1 MRFARYEHA
10 GTSAG
15 IPVGP
20 PGGTIRDAVLGLD
33 GRLHELPPGQHI
45 DALIRQGGLTALC
58 AAGGAALDAP
68 AGPAVADVRL
78 LPPLHPASIR
88 DSVSFEAH
96 VEGARK
102 SQEGATDAV
111 PARWFEA
118 PCFYFT
124 SPHACVGAFDDV
136 ERFPGSELFDLELE
150 VAVVYGAYGRNLTP
164 AQAAEGIV
172 GYTIFNDWSAR
183 DIQRLEG
190 QLPFGFF
197 KGKDGAHTL
206 GPYLVTA
213 DELEPHKTPDG
224 LLDLTMRAWINGEL
238 LGEDSLAN
246 CAFTFEE
253 LISFA
258 SRGSVVAPGD
268 VLASGTCQRGCLT
281 EIWGRAGTRVPPPL
295 VPGDVVTLE
304 VEGLGLVRNKIIDP
318 APCPPVPQARR
329 GQPRGPRH

>member
-1 MRFARYEHA
+1 MRFARYEYRGVA
-10 GTSAG
+10 GDG
-15 IPVGP
+15 
-20 PGGTIRDAVLGLD
+20 VLGD
-33 GRLHELPPGQHI
+33 DDRLHGLAPGQDI
-45 DALIRQGGLTALC
+45 DDLIKRGGLAALL
-58 AAGGAALDAP
+58 AAGEQALAAEP
-68 AGPAVADVRL
+68 GPAVTDARL
-78 LPPLHPASIR
+78 LPPMHPASIR

-102 SQEGATDAV
+102 SQEGAEDPV
-111 PARWFEA
+111 PAQWYAA

-124 SPHACVGAFDDV
+124 NPHACIGAFDDV
-136 ERFPGSELFDLELE
+136 ERFPGSEQFDLELE
-150 VAVVYGAYGRNLTP
+150 VGVVYGAYGKNLTP
-164 AQAAEGIV
+164 QDAAPGIV

-183 DIQRLEG
+183 DIQRAEG

-213 DELEPHKTPDG
+213 DELEPYKTADG

-268 VLASGTCQRGCLT
+268 LLASGTCQRGCLT
-281 EIWGRAGTRVPPPL
+281 EIWGRAGERVPPPL
-295 VPGDVVTLE
+295 VPGDVVILD
-304 VEGLGLVRNKIIDP
+304 VEGIGTTRNRVIDP
-318 APCPPVPQARR
+318 APSPPVPRARA
-329 GQPRGPRH
+329 GQPRGARH

>member
-1 MRFARYEHA
+1 
-10 GTSAG
+10 
-15 IPVGP
+15 
-20 PGGTIRDAVLGLD
+20 
-33 GRLHELPPGQHI
+33 
-45 DALIRQGGLTALC
+45 
-58 AAGGAALDAP
+58 
-68 AGPAVADVRL
+68 
-78 LPPLHPASIR
+78 
-88 DSVSFEAH
+88 
-96 VEGARK
+96 
-102 SQEGATDAV
+102 
-111 PARWFEA
+111 
-118 PCFYFT
+118 
-124 SPHACVGAFDDV
+124 
-136 ERFPGSELFDLELE
+136 
-150 VAVVYGAYGRNLTP
+150 VYGAYGRNLSTDE
-164 AQAAEGIV
+164 AAEGIV

-213 DELEPHKTPDG
+213 DEVEPYKTADG
-224 LLDLTMRAWINGEL
+224 LLDLTMRAWVNGEL

-268 VLASGTCQRGCLT
+268 LLASGTCQRGCLT
-281 EIWGRAGTRVPPPL
+281 EIWGRAGERLPPPL

-304 VEGLGLVRNKIIDP
+304 VEGLGMVRNRIVEP

>member
-1 MRFARYEHA
+1 MKFARYEDQGA
-10 GTSAG
+10 
-15 IPVGP
+15 V
-20 PGGTIRDAVLGLD
+20 RNAVLGD
-33 GRLHELPPGQHI
+33 GGRLYDLGAGQDI
-45 DALIRQGGLTALC
+45 DALIERGGRAALLD
-58 AAGGAALDAP
+58 AGAAALGTEARP
-68 AGPAVADVRL
+68 VVAGVRL

-102 SQEGATDAV
+102 SQEGATDPV
-111 PARWFEA
+111 PARWYEA

-124 SPHACVGAFDDV
+124 NPHACVGAFDDV

-150 VAVVYGAYGRNLTP
+150 VGVVYGAYGKNLTP
-164 AQAAEGIV
+164 LDAGPGIV

-183 DIQRLEG
+183 DLQRLEG

-213 DELEPHKTPDG
+213 DELEPHRTADG
-224 LLDLTMRAWINGEL
+224 FLDLTMRAWINGEL

-246 CAFTFEE
+246 MAFTFEE

-258 SRGSVVAPGD
+258 SRGAAVAPGD
-268 VLASGTCQRGCLT
+268 LLASGTCQRGCLT
-281 EIWGRAGTRVPPPL
+281 EIWGRAGERVPPPL

-304 VEGLGLVRNKIIDP
+304 VEGLGTVRNRVVDP
-318 APCPPVPQARR
+318 APSPPIPQARK

>member
-1 MRFARYEHA
+1 MRFARYAYA
-10 GTSAG
+10 GTVS
-15 IPVGP
+15 
-20 PGGTIRDAVLGLD
+20 DAVLGAGD
-33 GRLHELPPGQHI
+33 KLHQLAPGQ
-45 DALIRQGGLTALC
+45 DVDDLIRRGGRAALVD
-58 AAGGAALDAP
+58 AGTAALDNTP
-68 AGPAVADVRL
+68 GPVASDVRL
-78 LPPLHPASIR
+78 LPPLRPASIR

-102 SQEGATDAV
+102 SQEGARDPV
-111 PARWFEA
+111 PPRWYEA

-124 SPHACVGAFDDV
+124 NPHACVGAFDDV
-136 ERFPGSELFDLELE
+136 ERFPGSEQFDLELE
-150 VAVVYGAYGRNLTP
+150 VGVVFGAHGRNLTTS
-164 AQAAEGIV
+164 QAAAGIV

-213 DELEPHKTPDG
+213 DELEPHKTADG
-224 LLDLTMRAWINGEL
+224 LLDLTMRAYINGDL

-258 SRGSVVAPGD
+258 SRGSTVAPGD
-268 VLASGTCQRGCLT
+268 LIASGTCHRGCLT
-281 EIWGRAGTRVPPPL
+281 EIWGRAGERVPPPL
-295 VPGDVVTLE
+295 VPGDVVALE
-304 VEGLGLVRNKIIDP
+304 VEGLGMVRNKIVDS
-318 APCPPVPQARR
+318 APCPPVPRARR

>member
-1 MRFARYEHA
+1 MKFARYDYLGTASDGVA
-10 GTSAG
+10 GDGERLYPLAA
-15 IPVGP
+15 
-20 PGGTIRDAVLGLD
+20 DAD
-33 GRLHELPPGQHI
+33 I
-45 DALIRQGGLTALC
+45 DDLIRHGGRAALL
-58 AAGGAALDAP
+58 AAGEAALARAP
-68 AGPAVADVRL
+68 GPAVGDVRL

-96 VEGARK
+96 IEGVRK
-102 SQEGATDAV
+102 SQEGARDTV
-111 PARWFEA
+111 PEQWYAA

-124 SPHACVGAFDDV
+124 NPHAGIGAFDDV
-136 ERFPGSELFDLELE
+136 ERFPGSREFDLELE
-150 VAVVYGAYGRNLTP
+150 VGVVYGAHGRNLTP
-164 AQAAEGIV
+164 QEAAAGIV

-183 DIQRLEG
+183 DIQRTEG
-190 QLPFGFF
+190 RMPFGFF

-213 DELEPHKTPDG
+213 DELEPRKTADG

-258 SRGSVVAPGD
+258 SRGAAVSPGD
-268 VLASGTCQRGCLT
+268 LLASGTCQRGCLA
-281 EIWGRAGTRVPPPL
+281 EVWGRAGQQVPPPL

-304 VEGLGLVRNKIIDP
+304 VEGIGRVSNKVVDP
-318 APCPPVPQARR
+318 APFPEIPKARR

>member
-1 MRFARYEHA
+1 MKFARYLFD
-10 GTSAG
+10 GRVTDG
-15 IPVGP
+15 
-20 PGGTIRDAVLGLD
+20 VLGLD
-33 GRLHELPPGQHI
+33 DRLHPLDLGPDI
-45 DALIRQGGLTALC
+45 DLLIRRGGLTALLV
-58 AAGGAALDAP
+58 AGTAALDRIPGPP
-68 AGPAVADVRL
+68 AREVRL

-96 VEGARK
+96 VAGARR
-102 SQEGATDAV
+102 SQEGARDPV
-111 PARWFEA
+111 PARWYEA

-124 SPHACVGAFDDV
+124 NPHVCIGAFDDV
-136 ERFPGSELFDLELE
+136 ERFPGCEQFDLELE
-150 VAVVYGAYGRNLTP
+150 VGVVYGAHGTNLTP
-164 AQAAEGIV
+164 ADAAPGIV

-213 DELEPHKTPDG
+213 DELAPYRTSDG
-224 LLDLTMRAWINGEL
+224 FLDLTMRASINGEL

-246 CAFTFEE
+246 MAFTFEE
-253 LISFA
+253 LISYA

-268 VLASGTCQRGCLT
+268 LLASGTCQRGCLT
-281 EIWGRAGTRVPPPL
+281 EIWGRAGERVPPPL

-304 VEGLGLVRNKIIDP
+304 VEGLGTVSNTVVDP
-318 APCPPVPQARR
+318 APCPPIPTARP

>member
-1 MRFARYEHA
+1 MRFARYEFA
-10 GTSAG
+10 GAA
-15 IPVGP
+15 
-20 PGGTIRDAVLGLD
+20 RDGVLGPG
-33 GRLHELPPGQHI
+33 GRLHGLPFGDNI
-45 DALIRQGGLTALC
+45 DDLIRRGGLIALLD
-58 AAGGAALDAP
+58 AGTVALDKEP
-68 AGPAVADVRL
+68 GPDVADVRL

-102 SQEGATDAV
+102 SQEGARDPV
-111 PARWFEA
+111 PARWYEA

-124 SPHACVGAFDDV
+124 NPHVCVGAFDDV
-136 ERFPGSELFDLELE
+136 ERFPGSEQFDLELE
-150 VAVVYGAYGRNLTP
+150 VGVVYGARGRNLTP
-164 AQAAEGIV
+164 EQAAEGIV

-213 DELEPHKTPDG
+213 DELEPYKTADG
-224 LLDLTMRAWINGEL
+224 LLDLTMRAWINGAL

-258 SRGSVVAPGD
+258 SRGSAVAPGD
-268 VLASGTCQRGCLT
+268 LLASGTCQRGCLT
-281 EIWGRAGTRVPPPL
+281 EIWGRAGQRVPPPL

-304 VEGLGLVRNKIIDP
+304 VEGIGRVSNKIVEP
-318 APCPPVPQARR
+318 APVPSIPRARK

>member
-1 MRFARYEHA
+1 MRFARYE
-10 GTSAG
+10 
-15 IPVGP
+15 ID
-20 PGGTIRDAVLGLD
+20 GGAVDGVLGPS
-33 GRLHELPPGQHI
+33 GRLHDLAPGLGT
-45 DALIRQGGLTALC
+45 DDLISRGGRPLLL
-58 AAGGAALDAP
+58 AAGAAALETEP
-68 AGPAVADVRL
+68 GPAAADVRL

-96 VEGARK
+96 VEGARR
-102 SQEGATDAV
+102 SQEGALDPV
-111 PARWFEA
+111 PERWYAA

-124 SPHACVGAFDDV
+124 NPHACVGAFDDV
-136 ERFPGSELFDLELE
+136 ERFPGSDLFDLELE
-150 VAVVYGAYGRNLTP
+150 VGVVYGAHGRNLTTE
-164 AQAAEGIV
+164 QAGEQIV

-213 DELEPHKTPDG
+213 DELEAYRTPDG
-224 LLDLTMRAWINGEL
+224 FLDLTMRAWINGTL

-246 CAFTFEE
+246 MAFTFEE

-258 SRGSVVAPGD
+258 SRGSAVAPGD
-268 VLASGTCQRGCLT
+268 LLASGTCHRGCLT
-281 EIWGRAGTRVPPPL
+281 EIWGRAGERVPPPL

-304 VEGLGLVRNKIIDP
+304 VEGLGRVSNRVVDP
-318 APCPPVPQARR
+318 APCPPVPRARR
-329 GQPRGPRH
+329 GQPRAPRH

>member
-10 GTSAG
+10 GA
-15 IPVGP
+15 V
-20 PGGTIRDAVLGLD
+20 RDGVLGPGDL
-33 GRLHELPPGQHI
+33 LHELAPWRGI
-45 DALIRQGGLTALC
+45 DDLIKRGGLPALAEAGTAALAA
-58 AAGGAALDAP
+58 AAGPLVTG
-68 AGPAVADVRL
+68 VRL

-96 VEGARK
+96 IEGARR
-102 SQEGATDAV
+102 SQEGAKDPV
-111 PARWFEA
+111 PARWYEA

-124 SPHACVGAFDDV
+124 SPHACVGAFDVV
-136 ERFPGSELFDLELE
+136 ERFPGSQLFDLELE
-150 VAVVYGAYGRNLTP
+150 VGVVYGAHGRNLTP
-164 AQAAEGIV
+164 EEAAGGIV

-213 DELEPHKTPDG
+213 DELAPYKTADG
-224 LLDLTMRAWINGEL
+224 LLDLTMRAWINGTL

-258 SRGSVVAPGD
+258 SRGSGVAPGD
-268 VLASGTCQRGCLT
+268 LLASGTCHRGCLT
-281 EIWGRAGTRVPPPL
+281 EIWGRAGERVPPPL

-304 VEGLGLVRNKIIDP
+304 VEGLGLVRNKIAAPPPPPP
-318 APCPPVPQARR
+318 APRPRR
-329 GQPRGPRH
+329 AQPRGPRH

>member
-1 MRFARYEHA
+1 MRFARYEDHGA
-10 GTSAG
+10 AFDGV
-15 IPVGP
+15 VGA
-20 PGGTIRDAVLGLD
+20 DD
-33 GRLHELPPGQHI
+33 RLHGLTPGQDI
-45 DALIRQGGLTALC
+45 DDLIRGGGLAALL
-58 AAGGAALDAP
+58 AAGEHALAAEP
-68 AGPAVADVRL
+68 GPAVTDVRL

-96 VEGARK
+96 VEGARR
-102 SQEGATDAV
+102 SQEGAKDAV
-111 PARWFEA
+111 PARWYEA

-124 SPHACVGAFDDV
+124 NPHACIGAFDDV
-136 ERFPGSELFDLELE
+136 ERFPGSEQFDLELE
-150 VAVVYGAYGRNLTP
+150 VGVVYGAYGRNLTP
-164 AQAAEGIV
+164 EDAAPGIV

-213 DELEPHKTPDG
+213 DELEPYKTSDG

-268 VLASGTCQRGCLT
+268 LLASGTCQRGCLT
-281 EIWGRAGTRVPPPL
+281 EIWGRAGERVPPPL
-295 VPGDVVTLE
+295 VPGDVVILD
-304 VEGLGLVRNKIIDP
+304 VEGIGTVRNKVVEP
-318 APCPPVPQARR
+318 APCPPVPRARA
-329 GQPRGPRH
+329 GQPRGARH

>member
-1 MRFARYEHA
+1 MRFARYE
-10 GTSAG
+10 S
-15 IPVGP
+15 
-20 PGGTIRDAVLGLD
+20 GGAVHDGVLGADDALC
-33 GRLHELPPGQHI
+33 ELAPGQDI
-45 DALIRQGGLTALC
+45 DALIRSGGL
-58 AAGGAALDAP
+58 AALMP
-68 AGPAVADVRL
+68 AGSAALSRASGPAVAVVRL

-102 SQEGATDAV
+102 SQEGATDPV
-111 PARWFEA
+111 PPRWYEA

-136 ERFPGSELFDLELE
+136 ERFPGCELFDLELE
-150 VAVVYGAYGRNLTP
+150 VGVVYGAYGRNLTTDE
-164 AQAAEGIV
+164 AAAGIV

-213 DELEPHKTPDG
+213 DEVEPYKTADG
-224 LLDLTMRAWINGEL
+224 LLDLTMRAFINGEL

-268 VLASGTCQRGCLT
+268 LLASGTCQRGCLT
-281 EIWGRAGTRVPPPL
+281 EIWGRAGSGVPPPL

-304 VEGLGLVRNKIIDP
+304 VEGLGLVRNRIVEP
-318 APCPPVPQARR
+318 ALCPPVPRARR

>member
-1 MRFARYEHA
+1 MKFARYEFDGA
-10 GTSAG
+10 A
-15 IPVGP
+15 
-20 PGGTIRDAVLGLD
+20 RDGVLGAG
-33 GRLHELPPGQHI
+33 GRLHELAPGEDI
-45 DALIRQGGLTALC
+45 DALIRGGGRAALTA
-58 AAGGAALDAP
+58 AGSAALASAP
-68 AGPAVADVRL
+68 GPAVADVRL

-102 SQEGATDAV
+102 SQEGATDPV
-111 PARWFEA
+111 PPRWYEA

-150 VAVVYGAYGRNLTP
+150 VGVVYGAYGKNLSTDE
-164 AQAAEGIV
+164 AADGIV

-213 DELEPHKTPDG
+213 DELEPYKTADG

-268 VLASGTCQRGCLT
+268 LLASGTCQRGCLT
-281 EIWGRAGTRVPPPL
+281 EIWGRAGQRVPPPL

-304 VEGLGLVRNKIIDP
+304 VEGLGLVRNRIVEP
-318 APCPPVPQARR
+318 APCPPVPRARR

>member
-1 MRFARYEHA
+1 MKFARYDDGGAAQA
-10 GTSAG
+10 G
-15 IPVGP
+15 
-20 PGGTIRDAVLGLD
+20 VLGED
-33 GRLHELPPGQHI
+33 ERLHQLAPGQTVEG
-45 DALIRQGGLTALC
+45 LIEQGGLEALL
-58 AAGGAALDAP
+58 AAGTAALAAEP
-68 AGPAVADVRL
+68 GPAVADVRL
-78 LPPLHPASIR
+78 LAPLRPASIR

-96 VEGARK
+96 VEGARR
-102 SQEGATDAV
+102 SQEGATDPV
-111 PARWFEA
+111 PPRWYEA

-150 VAVVYGAYGRNLTP
+150 VGVVYGAYGRNLSTDE
-164 AQAAEGIV
+164 AAAGIV

-213 DELEPHKTPDG
+213 DEVEPYRTADG
-224 LLDLTMRAWINGEL
+224 FLDLTMRAWINGDL

-246 CAFTFEE
+246 MAFTFEE

-258 SRGSVVAPGD
+258 SRGSWVAPGD
-268 VLASGTCQRGCLT
+268 LLASGTCQRGCLT
-281 EIWGRAGTRVPPPL
+281 EIWGRAGERVPPPL
-295 VPGDVVTLE
+295 VPGDIVSCE
-304 VEGLGLVRNKIIDP
+304 VEGRGVVTNRVVVPD
-318 APCPPVPQARR
+318 PCPPIPAARR

>member
-1 MRFARYEHA
+1 MRFAHYDVNGEP
-10 GTSAG
+10 GTG
-15 IPVGP
+15 
-20 PGGTIRDAVLGLD
+20 VLGPA
-33 GRLHELPPGQHI
+33 GRLYPLAAGETVEGL
-45 DALIRQGGLTALC
+45 LIGGGLAALLD
-58 AAGGAALDAP
+58 AGAAALDLAP
-68 AGPAVADVRL
+68 GPAVADVRL
-78 LPPLHPASIR
+78 LAPLRPASIR

-96 VEGARK
+96 IEGARR
-102 SQEGATDAV
+102 SQEGATDPV
-111 PARWFEA
+111 PEQWYAA

-124 SPHACVGAFDDV
+124 NPHACVGAFDDV

-150 VAVVYGAYGRNLTP
+150 VGVVYGAHGKNLTP
-164 AQAAEGIV
+164 AQAAPGIA

-183 DIQRLEG
+183 DIQRQEG

-213 DELEPHKTPDG
+213 DELEPHRTADG
-224 LLDLTMRAWINGEL
+224 FLDLTMRAWINGEL

-246 CAFTFEE
+246 MAWTFEE

-258 SRGSVVAPGD
+258 SRGAAVGPGD
-268 VLASGTCQRGCLT
+268 LLASGTCHRGCLT
-281 EIWGRAGTRVPPPL
+281 EIWGRAGQRVPPPL

-304 VEGLGLVRNKIIDP
+304 VEGLGTVRNRVVDP
-318 APCPPVPQARR
+318 APCPPIPPARR

>member
-1 MRFARYEHA
+1 MRFARYEYQGA
-10 GTSAG
+10 VADG
-15 IPVGP
+15 
-20 PGGTIRDAVLGLD
+20 VLGPGD
-33 GRLHELPPGQHI
+33 RLHGLEPGL
-45 DALIRQGGLTALC
+45 DTDGLIRQGGLAALRAAGTTALER
-58 AAGGAALDAP
+58 APGPPVAG
-68 AGPAVADVRL
+68 VRL
-78 LPPLHPASIR
+78 LAPLHPASIR

-102 SQEGATDAV
+102 SQEGARDPV
-111 PARWFEA
+111 PQRWYEA

-124 SPHACVGAFDDV
+124 NPHACVGAFDDV
-136 ERFPGSELFDLELE
+136 ERFPGSEQFDLELE
-150 VAVVYGAYGRNLTP
+150 VGVVYGARGRNLTP
-164 AQAAEGIV
+164 EQAAPGIV

-213 DELEPHKTPDG
+213 DELAPYKTADG

-253 LISFA
+253 LVSFA
-258 SRGSVVAPGD
+258 SRGAAVAPGD
-268 VLASGTCQRGCLT
+268 LLASGTCHRGCLT
-281 EIWGRAGTRVPPPL
+281 EVWGRAGERVPPPL

-304 VEGLGLVRNKIIDP
+304 VEGIGTVRNRVVEAD
-318 APCPPVPQARR
+318 PCPPVPAARR

>member
-1 MRFARYEHA
+1 MRFARYEH
-10 GTSAG
+10 
-15 IPVGP
+15 
-20 PGGTIRDAVLGLD
+20 GGTVRDAVLGD
-33 GRLHELPPGQHI
+33 GDALHELPPGQDI
-45 DALIRQGGLTALC
+45 DALIRHGGRAALL
-58 AAGGAALDAP
+58 AAGAAALD
-68 AGPAVADVRL
+68 GPAAAVRVTDVRL
-78 LPPLHPASIR
+78 LAPLHPASIR

-96 VEGARK
+96 IEGARR
-102 SQEGATDAV
+102 SQEGAKDAV
-111 PARWFEA
+111 PAQWYEA

-124 SPHACVGAFDDV
+124 NPHVCLGAFDDV

-150 VAVVYGAYGRNLTP
+150 VGVVYGAHGTNLTP
-164 AQAAEGIV
+164 AQAAGGIV

-183 DIQRLEG
+183 DIQRREG

-213 DELEPHKTPDG
+213 DELEPAKTADG
-224 LLDLTMRAWINGEL
+224 LLDLTMRAWVNGEL

-258 SRGSVVAPGD
+258 SRGSAVAPGD
-268 VLASGTCQRGCLT
+268 LLASGTCHRGCLT
-281 EIWGRAGTRVPPPL
+281 EIWGRAGERVPPPL
-295 VPGDVVTLE
+295 VPGDVVTLD
-304 VEGLGLVRNKIIDP
+304 VEGIGRVSNKIVDP
-318 APCPPVPQARR
+318 APSPPVPQARR

>member
-1 MRFARYEHA
+1 MKFARYEYQ
-10 GTSAG
+10 GT
-15 IPVGP
+15 V
-20 PGGTIRDAVLGLD
+20 RDGVLGD
-33 GRLHELPPGQHI
+33 GDLLYPLPDGA
-45 DALIRQGGLTALC
+45 DTDDLIRRGGR
-58 AAGGAALDAP
+58 AALLEAGQAALGQAAP
-68 AGPAVADVRL
+68 GPVVSDVRL

-96 VEGARK
+96 IEGVRK
-102 SQEGATDAV
+102 SQEGAHDAV
-111 PARWFEA
+111 PEQWYAA

-124 SPHACVGAFDDV
+124 NPHAGIGAFDDV
-136 ERFPGSELFDLELE
+136 ERFPGAEQFDFELE
-150 VAVVYGAYGRNLTP
+150 VGVVYGAHGRNLSP
-164 AQAAEGIV
+164 GEAAAGIA

-183 DIQRLEG
+183 DIQRTEG
-190 QLPFGFF
+190 RLPFGFF

-213 DELEPHKTPDG
+213 DELEPHKTAEG

-258 SRGSVVAPGD
+258 SRGAAVAPGD
-268 VLASGTCQRGCLT
+268 LLASGTCHRGCLA
-281 EIWGRAGTRVPPPL
+281 EIWGRTGQHVPSPL
-295 VPGDVVTLE
+295 APGDVVTLE
-304 VEGLGLVRNKIIDP
+304 VKGIGRVSNQVVDP
-318 APCPPVPQARR
+318 APFPEIPKARR

>member
-1 MRFARYEHA
+1 MKFARYSRQ
-10 GTSAG
+10 GRTSDG
-15 IPVGP
+15 
-20 PGGTIRDAVLGLD
+20 VLGPD
-33 GRLHELPPGQHI
+33 GRLHPLAPGQGVE
-45 DALIRQGGLTALC
+45 ALIGLGGRAALLD
-58 AAGGAALDAP
+58 AGAAALDAAP
-68 AGPAVADVRL
+68 GPAVDEVRL
-78 LPPLHPASIR
+78 LAPLHPASIR

-102 SQEGATDAV
+102 SQEGATDPV
-111 PARWFEA
+111 PPRWYEA

-124 SPHACVGAFDDV
+124 NPHVCVGAFDDV
-136 ERFPGSELFDLELE
+136 ERFPGSEQFDLELE
-150 VAVVYGAYGRNLTP
+150 VAVVYGAHGRNLTP
-164 AQAAEGIV
+164 GETAPHIV

-206 GPYLVTA
+206 GPYLVSA
-213 DELEPHKTPDG
+213 DELEPYRTADG
-224 LLDLTMRAWINGEL
+224 FLDLTMRAWINGEL
-238 LGEDSLAN
+238 LGADSLAN

-258 SRGSVVAPGD
+258 SRGAAVAPGD

-281 EIWGRAGTRVPPPL
+281 EIWGRAGERVPPPL
-295 VPGDVVTLE
+295 LPGDVVTLE
-304 VEGLGLVRNKIIDP
+304 VEGIGTVRNQIVEP
-318 APCPPVPQARR
+318 TPCPPVPQARR

>member
-1 MRFARYEHA
+1 MKFTRYEDQGA
-10 GTSAG
+10 
-15 IPVGP
+15 V
-20 PGGTIRDAVLGLD
+20 RDAVLGD
-33 GRLHELPPGQHI
+33 SDRLHDLGPGQDI
-45 DALIRQGGLTALC
+45 DELIKRGGR
-58 AAGGAALDAP
+58 AALLDAGAVALGAEP
-68 AGPAVADVRL
+68 GPAVAGVRL

-102 SQEGATDAV
+102 SQEGATDPV
-111 PARWFEA
+111 PQRWYEA

-124 SPHACVGAFDDV
+124 NPHACVGAFDDV

-150 VAVVYGAYGRNLTP
+150 VGVVYGAHGRNLTP
-164 AQAAEGIV
+164 QDAAPGIV

-213 DELEPHKTPDG
+213 DELEPHRTPDG
-224 LLDLTMRAWINGEL
+224 FLDLTMRAWINGEL

-246 CAFTFEE
+246 MAFTFEE
-253 LISFA
+253 LVSFA
-258 SRGSVVAPGD
+258 SRGAAVAPGD
-268 VLASGTCQRGCLT
+268 LLASGTCQRGCLT
-281 EIWGRAGTRVPPPL
+281 EIWGRAGERVPPPL

-304 VEGLGLVRNKIIDP
+304 VEGLGTVRNRVVDP
-318 APCPPVPQARR
+318 APCPPIPQARK

>member
-1 MRFARYEHA
+1 MRFARYEYHGVA
-10 GTSAG
+10 GDG
-15 IPVGP
+15 
-20 PGGTIRDAVLGLD
+20 VLGD
-33 GRLHELPPGQHI
+33 DDRLHGLAPGQDI
-45 DALIRQGGLTALC
+45 DDLIKRGGL
-58 AAGGAALDAP
+58 AALLTAGEQALAAEP
-68 AGPAVADVRL
+68 GPAVADARL

-102 SQEGATDAV
+102 SQEGAKDPV
-111 PARWFEA
+111 PAQWYAA

-124 SPHACVGAFDDV
+124 NPHACIGAFDDV

-150 VAVVYGAYGRNLTP
+150 VGVVYGAYGKNLTP
-164 AQAAEGIV
+164 RDAAPGIV

-183 DIQRLEG
+183 DIQRIEG

-213 DELEPHKTPDG
+213 DELEPYKTADG

-268 VLASGTCQRGCLT
+268 LLASGTCQRGCLT
-281 EIWGRAGTRVPPPL
+281 EIWGRAGERVPPPL
-295 VPGDVVTLE
+295 VPGDVVILD
-304 VEGLGLVRNKIIDP
+304 VEGIGTTRNRVIDP
-318 APCPPVPQARR
+318 APSPPVPRARA
-329 GQPRGPRH
+329 GQPRGARH

>member
-1 MRFARYEHA
+1 MRFARYE
-10 GTSAG
+10 S
-15 IPVGP
+15 
-20 PGGTIRDAVLGLD
+20 GGAVRDGVLGPGDL
-33 GRLHELPPGQHI
+33 LHELAAGRDI
-45 DALIRQGGLTALC
+45 DSLIRHGGR
-58 AAGGAALDAP
+58 AALMSAGAEALAVAP
-68 AGPAVADVRL
+68 GPAVTGVRL

-102 SQEGATDAV
+102 SQEGATDPV
-111 PARWFEA
+111 PPRWYEA

-150 VAVVYGAYGRNLTP
+150 VGVVYGAYGRNLSVG
-164 AQAAEGIV
+164 QAAGGIV
-172 GYTIFNDWSAR
+172 GSTIFNDWSAR
-183 DIQRLEG
+183 DIQRLES

-213 DELEPHKTPDG
+213 DELEPYKTADG
-224 LLDLTMRAWINGEL
+224 LLDLTMRAWINGDL

-268 VLASGTCQRGCLT
+268 LLASGTCQRGCLT
-281 EIWGRAGTRVPPPL
+281 EIWGRAGARVPPPL

-304 VEGLGLVRNKIIDP
+304 VEGLGLVRNKVVEP
-318 APCPPVPQARR
+318 APCPPVPRARR

>member
-1 MRFARYEHA
+1 MKFARYDYDGA
-10 GTSAG
+10 
-15 IPVGP
+15 V
-20 PGGTIRDAVLGLD
+20 RDGVLGPGD
-33 GRLHELPPGQHI
+33 VLHELPPGPDI
-45 DALIRQGGLTALC
+45 DDLIKRGGR
-58 AAGGAALDAP
+58 AALMSAGAGALAAAP
-68 AGPAVADVRL
+68 GPAVTGVRL

-102 SQEGATDAV
+102 SQEGATDPV
-111 PARWFEA
+111 PPRWYEA

-150 VAVVYGAYGRNLTP
+150 VGVVYGEYGRNLSPDEAT
-164 AQAAEGIV
+164 AGIV

-183 DIQRLEG
+183 DIQRLES

-213 DELEPHKTPDG
+213 DELEPHKTTDG

-281 EIWGRAGTRVPPPL
+281 EIWGRAGERVPPPL

-304 VEGLGLVRNKIIDP
+304 VEGLGMVRNKIVEP
-318 APCPPVPQARR
+318 APCPPVPRARR